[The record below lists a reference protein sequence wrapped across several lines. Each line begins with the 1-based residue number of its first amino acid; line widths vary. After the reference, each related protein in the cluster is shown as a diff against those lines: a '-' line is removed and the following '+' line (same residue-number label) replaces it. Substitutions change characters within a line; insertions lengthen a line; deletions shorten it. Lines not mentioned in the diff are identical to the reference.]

1 MTRDGASC
9 RFSASLPQPVLGAAD
24 VKIRAPGG
32 GAASWG
38 RPGAF
43 PRRPP
48 CCLCSL
54 AQPRASD
61 LRPPTSDV
69 RRPASGVRAAP
80 AGGRAHIGARAGLG
94 NRAGGPGL
102 RPLWPCRVRPGLR
115 GGAGRRGHRRVTGV
129 SPGVLRAGL
138 PVPLRRRRKRYFP
151 RHVAGRPVP
160 AGRPVAGTLRH
171 SGSCSRPWGRPGG
184 ARPPADPGS
193 RAEPVSFHGPS
204 DPVASRS
211 GPAGAFCA
219 QSATQRP
226 QSWEE
231 PGGLVRG
238 GGNRPPV
245 AASGQHPAATAL
257 PTSVPVCTSESPWEA
272 ESVLLGDQPEHRPP
286 YRLSSQRLPGPLFCL
301 SHLLLC

>member
-1 MTRDGASC
+1 M
-9 RFSASLPQPVLGAAD
+9 
-24 VKIRAPGG
+24 
-32 GAASWG
+32 
-38 RPGAF
+38 
-43 PRRPP
+43 
-48 CCLCSL
+48 
-54 AQPRASD
+54 
-61 LRPPTSDV
+61 
-69 RRPASGVRAAP
+69 
-80 AGGRAHIGARAGLG
+80 
-94 NRAGGPGL
+94 
-102 RPLWPCRVRPGLR
+102 RPGLR

-193 RAEPVSFHGPS
+193 RAGPVSFHGPS

-211 GPAGAFCA
+211 GPAGAGCA

-231 PGGLVRG
+231 PGGLLS
-238 GGNRPPV
+238 RPR
-245 AASGQHPAATAL
+245 ASIPL
-257 PTSVPVCTSESPWEA
+257 PPPSPLPSLCARPKAPGKLSLSCLGTSQTTVPPT
-272 ESVLLGDQPEHRPP
+272 G
-286 YRLSSQRLPGPLFCL
+286 
-301 SHLLLC
+301 

>member
-1 MTRDGASC
+1 M
-9 RFSASLPQPVLGAAD
+9 
-24 VKIRAPGG
+24 
-32 GAASWG
+32 
-38 RPGAF
+38 
-43 PRRPP
+43 
-48 CCLCSL
+48 
-54 AQPRASD
+54 
-61 LRPPTSDV
+61 
-69 RRPASGVRAAP
+69 
-80 AGGRAHIGARAGLG
+80 
-94 NRAGGPGL
+94 
-102 RPLWPCRVRPGLR
+102 
-115 GGAGRRGHRRVTGV
+115 
-129 SPGVLRAGL
+129 SPGCHRACCVQAS
-138 PVPLRRRRKRYFP
+138 PF
-151 RHVAGRPVP
+151 HSAGDVSATSRGMWRVGPVP

-193 RAEPVSFHGPS
+193 RAGPVSFHGPS

-211 GPAGAFCA
+211 GPAGAGCA

-238 GGNRPPV
+238 GGKRPPV

-272 ESVLLGDQPEHRPP
+272 ESVLLGDQPDHRPP